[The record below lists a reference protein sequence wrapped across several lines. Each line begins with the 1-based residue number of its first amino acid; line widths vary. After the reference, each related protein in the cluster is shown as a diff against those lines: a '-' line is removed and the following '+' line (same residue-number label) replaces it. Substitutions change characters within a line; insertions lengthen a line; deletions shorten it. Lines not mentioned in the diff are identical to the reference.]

1 MQKNSVKNKQEN
13 TFSNTF
19 WVGFSRQRFP
29 VTRSRAAAVRY
40 VFVDQQG
47 SETSHTQTLISIYR
61 AGRYHGD
68 CLFCFCFLTS
78 TSSAFHCGRA
88 TLHYRRAADW
98 ELKPLEMHGPVRQ
111 DMVLSVARA
120 ESPPQTGFPSSSPG
134 RKTMTFKPSGDLLKQ
149 PRRVSPAAAEP
160 DRSSAHCIIGL
171 ISAGRP
177 WAPPPAWYTNNI
189 THRLECNSYW
199 AAWQIAARP
208 GENWKSWRGLRYLT
222 VTVTMMKYPPVTVV
236 DFAKYERSP

>member
-13 TFSNTF
+13 TFSKNILSWF
-19 WVGFSRQRFP
+19 FEAALSRN
-29 VTRSRAAAVRY
+29 A
-40 VFVDQQG
+40 QQG
-47 SETSHTQTLISIYR
+47 SSCALGVRGPARVRNITNANADINLPSWPLPWRLLILFLLPNLHFFLRSAAAAPRYIT
-61 AGRYHGD
+61 AWLLTESWKLSKCTAPSGRRGS
-68 CLFCFCFLTS
+68 FRRS
-78 TSSAFHCGRA
+78 GR
-88 TLHYRRAADW
+88 
-98 ELKPLEMHGPVRQ
+98 K
-111 DMVLSVARA
+111 
-120 ESPPQTGFPSSSPG
+120 SPG

-189 THRLECNSYW
+189 TRRLECNSYW